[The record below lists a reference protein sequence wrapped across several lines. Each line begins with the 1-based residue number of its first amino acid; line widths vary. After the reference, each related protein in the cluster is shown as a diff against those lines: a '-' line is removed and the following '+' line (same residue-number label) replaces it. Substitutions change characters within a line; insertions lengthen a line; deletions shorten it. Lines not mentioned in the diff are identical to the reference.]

1 MKLIEKIHKKV
12 KQNLFITFDDFME
25 ISLYYP
31 SLGYYDNKNIS
42 LNPKNS
48 DFITAPELSSLYAK
62 SIANFYLQCRKYT
75 KINNVLEFGPGSGKL
90 AYDFLNSLKTEDIDN
105 YIMYEKSG
113 ALRKQQEDMVKG
125 LPPDLQKKVIWE
137 DNISHKNNSF
147 IIANEVIDA
156 MPVKIFT
163 KKNNMYYEKIIILKD
178 NELQWSHIDADD
190 KLKLK
195 IEEIEES
202 IKYKFPDGYTSEI
215 SFSIKPWLKNL
226 FSNLNGYIMVL
237 VDYGYDRKEY
247 YHPQKLNGNIQ
258 YYSKKRKINNPL
270 LNPGNVDISCN
281 VNFSDIYD
289 YVKESDRD
297 LMLYTTQTEFL
308 LKNNILNSAQTISNE
323 HEKNSVLKTLLFPT
337 DMGETFKVMVICDE
351 IGDNQI
357 ITAKDYRHK
366 L

>member
-1 MKLIEKIHKKV
+1 
-12 KQNLFITFDDFME
+12 
-25 ISLYYP
+25 
-31 SLGYYDNKNIS
+31 
-42 LNPKNS
+42 
-48 DFITAPELSSLYAK
+48 
-62 SIANFYLQCRKYT
+62 
-75 KINNVLEFGPGSGKL
+75 
-90 AYDFLNSLKTEDIDN
+90 
-105 YIMYEKSG
+105 
-113 ALRKQQEDMVKG
+113 
-125 LPPDLQKKVIWE
+125 
-137 DNISHKNNSF
+137 
-147 IIANEVIDA
+147 

-163 KKNNMYYEKIIILKD
+163 KKNNTYCEKIIILKD